1 MSRGP
6 LLSLLL
12 AAAVLAAA
20 GFFLRGYT
28 TDDTFIHLRYA
39 ENLLERGE
47 FSFNPGERS
56 YGATSPLWIFGLALL
71 LTLGA
76 PPLLAAWLLGAL
88 CGLLV
93 VLLIWSMVG
102 RLELPPAWGAAV
114 LLLAA
119 GDVWF
124 LRWSFS
130 GMETPLATALLLVM
144 VWPLIHRGGLPAG
157 PGVWRLHLAWGV
169 AAGLAALTRPEFMV
183 IVPLAWP
190 WLTWAGGGG
199 SRSAGTPLIARL
211 GAAVAGWLVVMGPWL
226 AYAWSAFGRLT
237 PGTASAKSA
246 AATLDPLVMG
256 GYLWQ
261 SAKVLGLTQGVM
273 WLALAALAA
282 VLALRNR
289 LPAPGVDASAAPAF
303 RRDVA
308 LAGIAM
314 TWAAALMGGYAAK
327 QVWII
332 SRYICPLAPVL
343 LLAAAVLARRLA
355 AGSPGGTRVAAS
367 ILGPAAIVTLAVNA
381 AVFTDQVV
389 PHARTFPL
397 GIKEC
402 YVGMGEWIRDN
413 AEQDAVVAAL
423 DIGAVGYASGRRVL
437 DLMGLVSPEVLAVG
451 LEMGFQDMVTGGAWL
466 EIGGGDD
473 SRPDYFIDR
482 SEGEPRWE
490 GRTVRGVRFELLDTC
505 EIAGVGLREPQ
516 PWTVALYRLIPSETR
531 TRPSAG
537 G

>member
-1 MSRGP
+1 MPRGP
-6 LLSLLL
+6 LPSLLL

-76 PPLLAAWLLGAL
+76 PPLVAAWLLGAL

-93 VLLIWSMVG
+93 VVLSWSLLR
-102 RLELPPAWGAAV
+102 RLDLPPAWRTAV
-114 LLLAA
+114 LLLIA

-130 GMETPLATALLLVM
+130 GMETPLATALLLVLL
-144 VWPLIHRGGLPAG
+144 WPLFHRDGLPAG
-157 PGVWRLHLAWGV
+157 PGDWRLHLAWGV
-169 AAGLAALTRPEFMV
+169 AAGLAALTRPEFML

-190 WLTWAGGGG
+190 WLAWAGGGASRAAG
-199 SRSAGTPLIARL
+199 SPLIARL
-211 GAAVAGWLVVMGPWL
+211 GAAAAGWLAVMGPWL

-246 AATLDPLVMG
+246 ALTLDPVVVG
-256 GYLWQ
+256 GSLWQ

-273 WLALAALAA
+273 WLALTVLAA
-282 VLALRNR
+282 VLVIRNR
-289 LPAPGVDASAAPAF
+289 RPGGEAAAAGPAF

-308 LAGIAM
+308 LVGIAM
-314 TWAAALMGGYAAK
+314 TWAAVLMGGYAAK

-343 LLAAAVLARRLA
+343 LLAAAVIARRLA
-355 AGSPGGTRVAAS
+355 AAAPGGARAAAWT
-367 ILGPAAIVTLAVNA
+367 LGPAAILAWAINGVA
-381 AVFTDQVV
+381 FFDQVV

-397 GIKEC
+397 GVKEC
-402 YVGMGEWIRDN
+402 YLGMGEWIAGN
-413 AEQDAVVAAL
+413 TEPDAVVAAL

-451 LEMGFQDMVTGGAWL
+451 LEMGFQEMVAGGAWL
-466 EIGGGDD
+466 EIGEGEV

-482 SEGEPRWE
+482 SEGAPRWA

-505 EIAGVGLREPQ
+505 GIAGVGLREPQ

-531 TRPSAG
+531 TSPSAG